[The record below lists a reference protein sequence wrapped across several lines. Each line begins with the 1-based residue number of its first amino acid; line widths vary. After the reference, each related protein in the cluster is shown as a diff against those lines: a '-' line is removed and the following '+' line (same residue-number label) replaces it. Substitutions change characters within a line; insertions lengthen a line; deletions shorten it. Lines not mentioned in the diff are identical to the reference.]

1 MAYSQNSQFFGEI
14 NGTNQN
20 ELNKKIDYTKQ
31 KIDERLNIVN
41 EILDTG
47 FYHEYMDEVFK
58 VNLTSTDSQSDSDAA
73 ALSLEKM
80 ANYLLNSEEVK
91 EDKKKDDF
99 EYKFYSDE
107 ESFKKAVN
115 KEPKID
121 GMGSSLDKENIIH
134 FLKKENKNF
143 KKSKDQVVNNKDLK
157 REDELGRVLRN
168 YAEYLEKVTIELNNH
183 EHSALSRYK
192 LSEISG
198 SLRTDMINSK
208 DILLGVFGY
217 KTNAEES
224 CVIDWSQADFTN
236 RNHARALLYMK
247 PGFRSDEELQYLVDD
262 FLKIVKK
269 AKPTKLQQEI
279 ILLLR
284 DNKGLTEIG
293 LELNIPK
300 QNVNKN
306 IDMLVTRICKI
317 ADGEKSGK

>member
-1 MAYSQNSQFFGEI
+1 MTYSQNSIFLGEI
-14 NGTNQN
+14 NGTNPS

-41 EILDTG
+41 DILDTG
-47 FYHEYMDEVFK
+47 FYEEYMDEVFK

-73 ALSLEKM
+73 SLSLEKM

-134 FLKKENKNF
+134 FLKKENRNF
-143 KKSKDQVVNNKDLK
+143 KKSKDQVVSSKDMS
-157 REDELGRVLRN
+157 RDDELGSVLRN
-168 YAEYLEKVTIELNNH
+168 YSEYLEKVTIELNNH

-247 PGFRSDEELQYLVDD
+247 PGFRSDEDLQYLVDD

-269 AKPTKLQQEI
+269 AKPTKLQLEI

-293 LELNIPK
+293 DELNIPK

-306 IDMLVTRICKI
+306 IDMLVNRICKI
-317 ADGEKSGK
+317 AAQG